1 MTMTSRALVAVFAV
15 GAFGGCGDDTASPSD
30 EGTTSADGS
39 SSTDPT
45 AGPTTGDPMTTA
57 GTDSGPTSSTSAEG
71 STSTDGGSSSGSD
84 TDGGTSSSSGGD
96 TDGSSTT
103 GGESSSTGSRVSGGE
118 STTGGLEPFCGD
130 GAMDDGEE
138 CDDGLL
144 NDDTSDCTASC
155 TVNVCGDGFLH
166 ALNESCDDGNADS
179 TDGCVS
185 CLAASCGDGFTQLG
199 IETCDDSN
207 SNDLDACHNDCS
219 AHEAVD
225 LALGGDFTCA
235 RFDSGSVKC
244 WGNAASGRLGYGNTE
259 DIGDD
264 ETPADVGFLD
274 FGKGVATESIV
285 AGVSHTCVALDDGT
299 ARCFGAA
306 GVGQIG
312 YGNTLPIGDNEA
324 ITSVDSASLG
334 SAISHMGSGGGAFHS
349 CAALESGEVKCWGQ
363 ATTGKLGI
371 VGQVTNIG
379 DNEALSSS
387 PVTDVGTPVLQL
399 ATGQA
404 HTCARTNLGTVRCW
418 GSQANGA
425 LGYGNG
431 NVTIGDDE
439 TPASAGDVV
448 LSDFATDIAVGWA
461 HTCAVLEG
469 GPVQCWGRG
478 NDGRLGYGNSAYV
491 GFNNSPADAG
501 TVELDGPA
509 REVVAGFAHTCAM
522 LDDGTVQ
529 CWGFGSS
536 GQLGYGNT
544 DTIGDDEEP
553 ADAGVVS
560 LDTTVRSIAADGNH
574 TCAITVAGAV
584 RCWGQGADG
593 RLGYGNTDNIGD
605 DESLSDLTDIPMFS
619 AVEPD

>member
-15 GAFGGCGDDTASPSD
+15 GAFGGCGDDTASPSG
-30 EGTTSADGS
+30 EGSTSADGS
-39 SSTDPT
+39 TTADPS
-45 AGPTTGDPMTTA
+45 AGPTTGDPTTT
-57 GTDSGPTSSTSAEG
+57 GETQSGPTSSTGAEG
-71 STSTDGGSSSGSD
+71 STSTDGTSSSGGGTEGSSTSGDD
-84 TDGGTSSSSGGD
+84 TDGGTSTGD
-96 TDGSSTT
+96 GETSTT
-103 GGESSSTGSRVSGGE
+103 GSRISGGE
-118 STTGGLEPFCGD
+118 STTGDPAAFCGD
-130 GAMDDGEE
+130 GATDEGEE

-166 ALNESCDDGNADS
+166 ALNESCDDGNADT
-179 TDGCVS
+179 TDGCVT

-199 IETCDDSN
+199 VETCDDAN
-207 SNDLDACHNDCS
+207 GDDTDACHNDCS
-219 AHEAVD
+219 AHEAVE

-244 WGNAASGRLGYGNTE
+244 WGNAASGRLGYGNTD

-264 ETPADVGFLD
+264 ETPADVGFVDL
-274 FGKGVATESIV
+274 GEGVTAESIV

-306 GVGQIG
+306 SVGQIG
-312 YGNTLPIGDNEA
+312 YGNTVPLGDNEA
-324 ITSVDSASLG
+324 ITSVASIDLG
-334 SAISHMGSGGGAFHS
+334 SGIARMGSGGGAFHS
-349 CAALESGEVKCWGQ
+349 CAALESGDVKCWGQ
-363 ATTGKLGI
+363 AAGGKLGI
-371 VGQVTNIG
+371 VGQTTNIG

-387 PVTDVGTPVLQL
+387 PVTDVGAPVLQL

-425 LGYGNG
+425 LGHGNG

-439 TPASAGDVV
+439 TPASAGDVA
-448 LSDFATDIAVGWA
+448 LSDFATDIALGWL
-461 HTCAVLEG
+461 HSCAVLEG
-469 GPVQCWGRG
+469 GSVQCWGRG
-478 NDGRLGYGNSAYV
+478 NDGRLGYGSGAYV
-491 GFNNSPADAG
+491 GFNNSPDDAG
-501 TVELDGPA
+501 TVELDAPA
-509 REVVAGFAHTCAM
+509 RQVVAGFAHTCAM

-544 DTIGDDEEP
+544 DTIGDDENP
-553 ADAGVVS
+553 SDAGVVS

-574 TCAITVAGAV
+574 TCAITEAGRV
-584 RCWGQGADG
+584 RCWGQGTDG
-593 RLGYGNTDNIGD
+593 RLGYGNTENIGD
-605 DESLSDLTDIPMFS
+605 DESLTDLRDI
-619 AVEPD
+619 ELLDGQ